1 LTAAQGCCSLAP
13 ILPRCN
19 IRRASLMATARP
31 TVFALV
37 VAAGRGT
44 RAGGPVPKQY
54 QTLAG
59 RAILGHTLQAF
70 LDEPSVDAVAV
81 VIHPDDAE
89 RYRVAVPVHAKLRA
103 PVLGGG
109 ERQESVRNGLAGLGA
124 QPTDI
129 VLIHD
134 AVRPF
139 ASAALLRSVVAALD
153 TEDAIL
159 PALPVSDTL
168 KRADAAGHVAA
179 TVARAGLYGAQ
190 TPQGFRFGPIMAAHA
205 RAAGSTA
212 LFTDDASI
220 AEWAGLPVRIVP
232 GEAGNLKLTTAEDI
246 AMAEARLSATET
258 RVGTGYDVHA
268 LGPGSGVMLAG
279 VAIPFDRSLVG
290 HSDADV
296 ALHALTDAVLGA
308 IADGDIGSHF
318 PPSDPQWR
326 GASSDRF
333 LAHAVARLAAR
344 GGSVVHL
351 DLTLIAEAPK
361 VGPHRDAMR
370 QRIAAICGIDAGR
383 VAVKATTNEKMGFV
397 GRGEGIAA
405 LATATVRLPAGAP

>member
-1 LTAAQGCCSLAP
+1 
-13 ILPRCN
+13 
-19 IRRASLMATARP
+19 MADARP
-31 TVFALV
+31 TVYALV
-37 VAAGRGT
+37 VAGGRGS

-59 RAILGHTLQAF
+59 RAILAHTLKPF
-70 LDEPSVDAVAV
+70 LDEPAIDAVAV
-81 VIHPDDAE
+81 VIHRDDAE
-89 RYRVAVPVHAKLRA
+89 RYSAAVAGHPKLRPPVH
-103 PVLGGG
+103 GGS

-124 QPTDI
+124 RPDDL

-139 ASAALLRSVVAALD
+139 ASRALLRSVVAALSAD
-153 TEDAIL
+153 DAIL
-159 PALPVSDTL
+159 PALPVTDTL
-168 KRADAAGHVAA
+168 KRADAGGHVEA
-179 TVARAGLYGAQ
+179 TVLRAGLFGAQ
-190 TPQGFRFGPIMAAHA
+190 TPQGFRFGPIMTAHV

-212 LFTDDASI
+212 PFTDDASI
-220 AEWAGLPVRIVP
+220 AEWAGLPVRLVP
-232 GEAGNLKLTTAEDI
+232 GEAGNVKLTTADDI
-246 AMAEARLSATET
+246 AMAEMRLSATET
-258 RVGTGYDVHA
+258 RVGTGYDVHT
-268 LGPGSGVMLAG
+268 LGPGDGVMLG
-279 VAIPFDRSLVG
+279 GIAIPFGQSLVG

-344 GGSVVHL
+344 GGAVVHL
-351 DLTLIAEAPK
+351 DLTLIAEAPR

-370 QRIAAICGIDAGR
+370 HRIAAICGIDPGR

>member
-1 LTAAQGCCSLAP
+1 
-13 ILPRCN
+13 
-19 IRRASLMATARP
+19 MATARP
-31 TVFALV
+31 TVFALL
-37 VAAGRGT
+37 VAAGRGS

-59 RAILGHTLQAF
+59 RAILAHTLAAF
-70 LDEPSVDAVAV
+70 LDEPAIDAVAV

-89 RYRVAVPVHAKLRA
+89 RYRAAVPEHDKLRP

-124 QPTDI
+124 QPADL

-139 ASAALLRSVVAALD
+139 ASRALLRSVVDALGGD
-153 TEDAIL
+153 EDAIL
-159 PALPVSDTL
+159 PALPVTDTL
-168 KRADAAGHVAA
+168 KRADVAGHVEA
-179 TVARAGLYGAQ
+179 TVPRAGLYGAQ
-190 TPQGFRFGPIMAAHA
+190 TPQGFRFGPIMRAHA
-205 RAAGSTA
+205 RAAGASA
-212 LFTDDASI
+212 PFTDDASI
-220 AEWAGLPVRIVP
+220 AEWAGVPVRIVP
-232 GEAGNLKLTTAEDI
+232 GEAGNVKLTTADDI
-246 AMAEARLSATET
+246 AMAEARLSVTET

-268 LGPGSGVMLAG
+268 LGPGAGVTLGG

-344 GGSVVHL
+344 GGAVVHL

-361 VGPHRDAMR
+361 VGPHREAMR
-370 QRIAAICGIDAGR
+370 QRIAAICGIDPGR
-383 VAVKATTNEKMGFV
+383 VAVKATTNERMGFV

-405 LATATVRLPAGAP
+405 LATATVRLPAGAA

>member
-1 LTAAQGCCSLAP
+1 
-13 ILPRCN
+13 
-19 IRRASLMATARP
+19 MANARP
-31 TVFALV
+31 TVFALL
-37 VAAGRGT
+37 VAAGRGS

-54 QTLAG
+54 QALAG
-59 RAILGHTLQAF
+59 RAILAHTLTAF
-70 LDEPSVDAVAV
+70 LDEPAIDAVAV
-81 VIHPDDAE
+81 VIHPDDEA
-89 RYRVAVPVHAKLRA
+89 RYRAAVPDHEKLRP

-124 QPTDI
+124 APTDL

-139 ASAALLRSVVAALD
+139 ASRSLLRSVIEALGD
-153 TEDAIL
+153 EDAIL
-159 PALPVSDTL
+159 PALPVTDTL
-168 KRADAAGHVAA
+168 KRADTTGHVEA
-179 TVARAGLYGAQ
+179 TVPRAGLYGAQ

-205 RAAGSTA
+205 RAAGSPA
-212 LFTDDASI
+212 SFTDDASI
-220 AEWAGLPVRIVP
+220 AEWAGVPVRIVP
-232 GEAGNLKLTTAEDI
+232 GEAANVKLTTADDI
-246 AMAEARLSATET
+246 RMAEARLSTTET
-258 RVGTGYDVHA
+258 RTGTGYDVHA
-268 LGPGSGVMLAG
+268 LGPGSSVMLGG

-326 GASSDRF
+326 GVSSDRF

-344 GGSVVHL
+344 GGAVVHL

-361 VGPHRDAMR
+361 VGPHREAMR
-370 QRIAAICGIDAGR
+370 NRIAAICGIDPGR
-383 VAVKATTNEKMGFV
+383 VAVKATTNEKMGFI

-405 LATATVRLPAGAP
+405 LATATVRLPAGEP

>member
-1 LTAAQGCCSLAP
+1 
-13 ILPRCN
+13 
-19 IRRASLMATARP
+19 MANARP

-37 VAAGRGT
+37 VAAGRGS

-59 RAILGHTLQAF
+59 RAILAHTLQPF
-70 LDEPSVDAVAV
+70 LDEPAIDAVAV
-81 VIHPDDAE
+81 VIHPDDAGH
-89 RYRVAVPVHAKLRA
+89 YHAAVPDHPKLRP
-103 PVLGGG
+103 PVPGGG

-124 QPTDI
+124 EPTDF

-139 ASAALLRSVVAALD
+139 ASRALLRGVVEALA

-159 PALPVSDTL
+159 PALPVTDTL
-168 KRADAAGHVAA
+168 KRADSAGHVEA
-179 TVARAGLYGAQ
+179 TVPRAGLYGAQ
-190 TPQGFRFGPIMAAHA
+190 TPQGFRFGPIMKAHA
-205 RAAGSTA
+205 RAAGSSA
-212 LFTDDASI
+212 AFTDDASI
-220 AEWAGLPVRIVP
+220 AEWAGVPVRIVP
-232 GEAGNLKLTTAEDI
+232 GEAGNVKLTTADDI
-246 AMAEARLSATET
+246 AMAELRLSAHET

-268 LGPGSGVMLAG
+268 LGPGDGVMLGG
-279 VAIPFDRSLVG
+279 VAIPFGQSLVG

-296 ALHALTDAVLGA
+296 ALHALTDSVLGA

-326 GASSDRF
+326 GAASERF
-333 LAHAVARLAAR
+333 LAHAVERLAAR
-344 GGSVVHL
+344 RGAIVHL

-361 VGPHRDAMR
+361 IGPHRDAMR
-370 QRIAAICGIDAGR
+370 QRIAAICGIDPGR
-383 VAVKATTNEKMGFV
+383 VAIKATTNEKMGFV